1 VMDATMPTLSRRH
14 FVHRGFAGQT
24 GRYIGLL
31 DDENATFFAAR
42 AGDRQKVVGLSSAK
56 LGDDGVCSVD
66 GFTHNNFI
74 DQWNPLI
81 EAAMEWGRTRGA
93 ASFGATVSV
102 EDYEKREMFEAQGF
116 REAGPADDFF
126 LDGIWLKLQP
136 NGRSVGALRL
146 VRT

>member
-1 VMDATMPTLSRRH
+1 
-14 FVHRGFAGQT
+14 
-24 GRYIGLL
+24 
-31 DDENATFFAAR
+31 
-42 AGDRQKVVGLSSAK
+42 
-56 LGDDGVCSVD
+56 VD
-66 GFTHNNFI
+66 GFTHNNFG

-102 EDYEKREMFEAQGF
+102 EDYEKRELFEALGF
-116 REAGPADDFF
+116 RGAGSADDFF